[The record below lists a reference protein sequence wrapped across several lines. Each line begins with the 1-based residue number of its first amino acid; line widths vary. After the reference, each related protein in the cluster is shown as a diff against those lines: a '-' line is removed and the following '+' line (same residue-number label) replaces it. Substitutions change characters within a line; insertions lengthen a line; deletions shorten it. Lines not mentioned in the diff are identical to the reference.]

1 MNQAFVTAWNHV
13 VRNRDKFMTGWQ
25 KEQETPLKNIR
36 AKQMIEL
43 TSEGIIRSM
52 VPELMQMVLEK
63 IVVHDLEHYTVCFL
77 DGTKK
82 EILI

>member
-1 MNQAFVTAWNHV
+1 MV
-13 VRNRDKFMTGWQ
+13 GWQ
-25 KEQETPLKNIR
+25 QAQETPLKSIR

-43 TSEGIIRSM
+43 TAEGTIKSM